1 MNVKIYACGELAYDS
16 QLPVEEHFSILS
28 AQIQEGINKGGM
40 ATLLLPPDHR
50 LYDGFPAMRACVEIY
65 RDDKLRWRGRALAH
79 EDDFWGRRTVPCE
92 GELCFLND
100 SSMRPYAL
108 HGSPQDLLGQIL
120 GVHNATVDPWKRL
133 ILGTVTIPTRDIT
146 VESKM
151 PEKCYTAVQR
161 LLKEAGGYLLI
172 DTAAD
177 GQRQLNW
184 YANLPDNCNQ
194 FIRLGENLLDYDS
207 SANIA
212 GIATRIV
219 PYGAAG
225 EDGKRIQI
233 NVDGRDYVDNLEAQ
247 QLRGIIEVPRVYN
260 EITDPE
266 VLRKVAERDVMTS
279 GMLPERIKLSA
290 VDLSRVDATLDQF
303 AVGRMVHAESERHK
317 LSGTYAIVELAEDLV
332 QPSSGSISLVRD
344 AMYYDGIPTLSGSV
358 SADLRQQASDLS
370 AQGAQIMADMQVAI
384 EAATSWLTNGQG
396 YMVQRR
402 DPHTGQ
408 VIDTLYMDTP
418 DINTAVNVLRLGQSG
433 IGFSHNGVNGPYVS
447 AWTIDGKFN
456 ASFILAGVL
465 TATIIKTGIL
475 SDKLGR
481 NYINLDTGETRIQ
494 ADELTICGK
503 TTETIAGEIAN
514 AAAQEAK
521 EAAAQALND
530 YKSIIN
536 RTVEDLQGQID
547 GAIENWFGAELPTTT
562 NVPAKDWTTPEEK
575 AKHLGDLYYV
585 DDNPDCGGQVYRW
598 MQSGAEYRWK
608 IVEDTEVAKALAEAA
623 KAKDTADGKRR
634 VFVTQPLPPYDVGDL
649 WAQGTNGD
657 LLVCKASRVTGA
669 QYLRSDWGPV
679 ADYVNS
685 QTAQQ
690 IANQAAANPINKLTQ
705 AQIFNKLTN
714 NGQIEGIYMQGGKL
728 YLNAS
733 YIASGEIASRNRN
746 VVINLDTGATTI
758 LDGLINLGN
767 GNFMVDSTGYFQ
779 ANVGKIGGLRIANS
793 GLISDYVEFGPNG
806 MLLKNGFERTVAR
819 IKPTI
824 KTNRSP
830 NDYMGL
836 NMVATGQTDAI
847 VISKEENP
855 TTGQVIPIL
864 AYALASCGGAF
875 TADAINMFVDLDMQS
890 RVIRNAAIDP
900 RTSGARGGY
909 SGTVGVGGYTLS
921 FEGGFLMDVW

>member
-1 MNVKIYACGELAYDS
+1 MNVKIYASGELAYDS

-50 LYDGFPAMRACVEIY
+50 LYDGFPAMRTCVEIY

-133 ILGTVTIPTRDIT
+133 ALGTVTIPTRDIT

-151 PEKCYTAVQR
+151 PEKCYTTVQR
-161 LLKEAGGYLLI
+161 LLKEAGGYLII

-184 YANLPDNCNQ
+184 YATLPDNCNQ

-225 EDGKRIQI
+225 KDGKRIQI

-247 QLRGIIEVPRVYN
+247 ALRGIIEVPRVYN

-303 AVGRMVHAESERHK
+303 AVGQMVHAESGRHK

-358 SADLRQQASDLS
+358 AADLRQQASDLS

-396 YMVQRR
+396 YKVERR
-402 DPHTGQ
+402 DPRTGQ
-408 VIDTLYMDTP
+408 VIDTLYLDTP
-418 DINTAVNVLRLGQSG
+418 DINKAVNVLRMGQSG
-433 IGFSHNGVNGPYVS
+433 IGFSHSGVDGPYVS

-481 NYINLDTGETRIQ
+481 NYLNLDTGETRIH

-503 TTETIAGEIAN
+503 TPLEIA
-514 AAAQEAK
+514 E
-521 EAAAQALND
+521 EAA
-530 YKSIIN
+530 
-536 RTVEDLQGQID
+536 GQK
-547 GAIENWFGAELPTTT
+547 F
-562 NVPAKDWTTPEEK
+562 
-575 AKHLGDLYYV
+575 
-585 DDNPDCGGQVYRW
+585 DN
-598 MQSGAEYRWK
+598 
-608 IVEDTEVAKALAEAA
+608 
-623 KAKDTADGKRR
+623 
-634 VFVTQPLPPYDVGDL
+634 
-649 WAQGTNGD
+649 
-657 LLVCKASRVTGA
+657 
-669 QYLRSDWGPV
+669 
-679 ADYVNS
+679 
-685 QTAQQ
+685 
-690 IANQAAANPINKLTQ
+690 LTQ
-705 AQIFNKLTN
+705 AQLFDKLTN
-714 NGQIEGIYMQGGKL
+714 NGQIEGLYMRGSKL
-728 YLNAS
+728 YINAT
-733 YIASGEIASRNRN
+733 YIVSGEIASENRN
-746 VVINLDTGATTI
+746 IVLDLDNGVVSINKGT
-758 LDGLINLGN
+758 INLGN
-767 GNFMVDSTGYFQ
+767 GNFKVDNSGFLQ
-779 ANVGKIGGLRIANS
+779 AVLGVIGGLKIGNG
-793 GLISDYVEFGPNG
+793 GLFSDH
-806 MLLKNGFERTVAR
+806 MGFEYGRLSFKDGSRNVGVIA
-819 IKPTI
+819 PTI

-830 NDYMGL
+830 NAYRGINL
-836 NMVATGQTDAI
+836 IANGATDAI
-847 VISKEENP
+847 VISQEDNP
-855 TTGQVIPIL
+855 NKGQVAPL
-864 AYALASCGGAF
+864 FGFARSSCGGAF
-875 TADAINMFVDLDMQS
+875 TSNAFNFFADIDMNG
-890 RVIRNAAIDP
+890 RVLRNAQIDTV
-900 RTSGARGGY
+900 TSGARGGY
-909 SGTVGVGGYTLS
+909 TGTVGVGGYTLS
-921 FEGGFLMDVW
+921 FEGGFLMDVY